1 MKRIIRPISLIFIW
15 LVGAGLAQAQPVYA
29 DRLRWSQVINTGE
42 HRHRDES
49 EREERGRGEGRAI
62 DMVVNNTRGEF
73 TGRVEDLGDGVYRV
87 WVRIGPRIRVFRVD
101 VRSGSMQ
108 EDGG

>member
-1 MKRIIRPISLIFIW
+1 MA
-15 LVGAGLAQAQPVYA
+15 LVNKFPEIKIPNRFFKNNGNLVFTDLNYRVNKDKTSYSNGAVYA
-29 DRLRWSQVINTGE
+29 DFDNDGDLDI
-42 HRHRDES
+42 
-49 EREERGRGEGRAI
+49 
-62 DMVVNNTRGEF
+62 VVNNTRGEF
-73 TGRVEDLGDGVYRV
+73 TGRVEEIGDGVYRV

>member
-1 MKRIIRPISLIFIW
+1 M
-15 LVGAGLAQAQPVYA
+15 YA
-29 DRLRWSQVINTGE
+29 GE
-42 HRHRDES
+42 HRHRDDS
-49 EREERGRGEGRAI
+49 DREERGRGEGRAI
-62 DMVVNNTRGEF
+62 DIVVNNTRGEF
-73 TGRVEDLGDGVYRV
+73 TGRVEEIGDGVYRV